1 MPFDDC
7 YAALEWVAANAP
19 LIGGDPSRI
28 AVAGDSAGGN
38 LAAAVSIKARDAG
51 GPRIAHQ
58 LLVYP
63 VTDHSYGTLSYEE
76 NADGYMLTRDA
87 MVWFWNHYLES
98 SNDGD
103 NPLVSPLRVPNAA
116 GLPPATVIT
125 AGFDPLRD
133 EGEAYAVRLRD
144 AGVPVTVERY
154 EGMIHGFY
162 ALSHALDEGKRAHQ
176 QSVEALQA
184 AFA

>member
-1 MPFDDC
+1 MTQ
-7 YAALEWVAANAP
+7 WS
-19 LIGGDPSRI
+19 GS
-28 AVAGDSAGGN
+28 
-38 LAAAVSIKARDAG
+38 
-51 GPRIAHQ
+51 
-58 LLVYP
+58 
-63 VTDHSYGTLSYEE
+63 GT
-76 NADGYMLTRDA
+76 TT
-87 MVWFWNHYLES
+87 WES

-116 GLPPATVIT
+116 GLLPPRSLRPVSI
-125 AGFDPLRD
+125 LRD